1 MSRVLVAYGTKH
13 GATAEI
19 AEAIAE
25 ELRRGGHDV
34 DCVGADEAS
43 GVDAY
48 DAAVIGSAVYMKR
61 WRSEAKRLLRR
72 ESKAL
77 AKRPFWI
84 FSSGPFGDNPDP
96 SWSEPRG
103 IVRRAEHLGV
113 REHVVFGGRVP
124 LEPSNFME
132 RSIYEKTPPEHR
144 DLRDWDEIRS
154 WASAIGAELTAG
166 AGRSAARAP

>member
-1 MSRVLVAYGTKH
+1 
-13 GATAEI
+13 
-19 AEAIAE
+19 
-25 ELRRGGHDV
+25 
-34 DCVGADEAS
+34 
-43 GVDAY
+43 
-48 DAAVIGSAVYMKR
+48 VYMKR
-61 WRSEAKRLLRR
+61 WRSDAKRLLRR

-103 IVRRAEHLGV
+103 IVQRAEHLGV

-132 RSIYEKTPPEHR
+132 RSILEKTPPEHR
-144 DLRDWDEIRS
+144 DLRDWAEIRS
-154 WASAIGAELTAG
+154 WASAIGAELAAG

>member
-1 MSRVLVAYGTKH
+1 MSRVMVAYGTKH

-19 AEAIAE
+19 AAAIAE

-34 DCVGADEAS
+34 DCVRADEAS

-77 AKRPFWI
+77 GKRPFWI
-84 FSSGPFGDNPDP
+84 FSSGPFGDNPAP

-132 RSIYEKTPPEHR
+132 RSILEKTPPEHR
-144 DLRDWDEIRS
+144 DLRDWDQIRS
-154 WASAIGAELTAG
+154 WASAIGAELAAG